1 LQNDQKKRAWLSEFP
16 KKELA
21 PNADISMK
29 KLSPAKIAI
38 KFGKEVDTLLAYQ
51 VRACMAFGSSPSAKS
66 DISLLN
72 EQVLLFAAISFEGA
86 LSDIYFAYVNKD
98 SSRFLANKEKKIK
111 KAVECDF
118 GPWYSAKVGI
128 PQVKHMS
135 AGDLYPLLD
144 PRGYNI
150 TFTNMRSMVAQA
162 KRDLSPEFAAKYR
175 ELTPAQRKLGDCVKH
190 LRNYMAHRSDSGFDN
205 MTNALA
211 SLSGTTFSA
220 LSRSKSYRVKKVGA
234 YLKALA
240 GSKSR
245 TELLLT
251 ELKLIVNTIGS

>member
-1 LQNDQKKRAWLSEFP
+1 
-16 KKELA
+16 
-21 PNADISMK
+21 MK
-29 KLSPAKIAI
+29 KLSPAKISI
-38 KFGKEVDTLLAYQ
+38 EFDKELDTLLTYH
-51 VRACMAFGSSPSAKS
+51 VRACTAFGSSPTAKS

-98 SSRFLANKEKKIK
+98 SSQFLANKEKKIK
-111 KAVECDF
+111 KAVESDF
-118 GPWYSAKVGI
+118 GPWYSVKVSI
-128 PQVKHMS
+128 PHMKHML

-150 TFTNMRSMVAQA
+150 TFTNMRNMVAQA
-162 KRDLSPEFAAKYR
+162 KRNLSPAFAAKYR
-175 ELTPAQRKLGDCVKH
+175 ALTPAQRKLGDCVKH

-220 LSRSKSYRVKKVGA
+220 LSRSKSHRVKSVGA
-234 YLKALA
+234 YLKSLS

-245 TELLLT
+245 TELLLA
-251 ELKLIVNTIGS
+251 ELKLIVNTIGC

>member
-1 LQNDQKKRAWLSEFP
+1 
-16 KKELA
+16 
-21 PNADISMK
+21 MK